1 MRQDLLDTSD
11 QNSSR
16 RGALVRVMAAALIVL
31 GIASIAFLVQPE
43 ASRPTTG
50 DFGTASVVNLVD
62 ANRGAETSAPAT
74 ATDAAAQSAA
84 PQRFERSNEPA
95 EQEDSSNP
103 HGG

>member
-62 ANRGAETSAPAT
+62 ANRSAGFGLGRQYVET
-74 ATDAAAQSAA
+74 
-84 PQRFERSNEPA
+84 FEPVQCELLGPI
-95 EQEDSSNP
+95 
-103 HGG
+103 